1 MRVKREH
8 EVNLGERKGRK
19 RHLCPLPHECRGE
32 RGRGKGEGRGRQIWK
47 QVQESRQRKS
57 ELHRVSAAKMGQE
70 GARGPHLSPH
80 LTAMA
85 RSRLGPQ
92 QARLGQVP
100 VSPGHRWLRGQ
111 GARAQ
116 REGKKWQLPQPS
128 LHPAAWTEG
137 RMALVLVC
145 QGALRPG
152 SHTHPGAQHIFSGP
166 SLPANG

>member
-1 MRVKREH
+1 MRLTWE
-8 EVNLGERKGRK
+8 
-19 RHLCPLPHECRGE
+19 
-32 RGRGKGEGRGRQIWK
+32 RGKGERDIFVLCLTSVGVSGAGAKARGEGDRFGNRCR
-47 QVQESRQRKS
+47 SHARRKS